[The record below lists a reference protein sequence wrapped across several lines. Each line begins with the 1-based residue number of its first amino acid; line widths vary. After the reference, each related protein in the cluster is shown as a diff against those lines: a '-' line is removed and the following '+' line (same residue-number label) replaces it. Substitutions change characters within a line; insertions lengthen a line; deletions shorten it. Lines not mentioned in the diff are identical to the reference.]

1 LGGQNLN
8 KSPNLDVK
16 QADNTTVNT
25 TVLASEEIAYIVPY
39 DIPSENFL
47 QFKESQADSED
58 VKALKQKMLNYV
70 KAQRIKATYYLHSL
84 GVLCTNSVVLVPKSK
99 SNEIDQ
105 VISKVEEI
113 YRETNKTLLES
124 GFNEIGRP
132 IVKKIAITQQ
142 QLVPLRELAEK
153 RLMEKIDE
161 KIDEIA
167 RLLNEI
173 ESITDEEK
181 KKRLER
187 NLMKMRKENEDIEEI
202 AKELCLKCL
211 PKTQVLGALIA
222 KALESLRGE

>member
-1 LGGQNLN
+1 LDNQNPN

-16 QADNTTVNT
+16 QADNT

-84 GVLCTNSVVLVPKSK
+84 GVLCTNSVVLVPRSK

-105 VISKVEEI
+105 AISKVEEI
-113 YRETNKTLLES
+113 YRETNETLVKN
-124 GFNEIGRP
+124 GFNEIGKP
-132 IVKKIAITQQ
+132 VVKKIAITQQ

-161 KIDEIA
+161 KIDEMA
-167 RLLNEI
+167 RLLSEI
-173 ESITDEEK
+173 ENITDEEK

-202 AKELCLKCL
+202 AKELGLKCL